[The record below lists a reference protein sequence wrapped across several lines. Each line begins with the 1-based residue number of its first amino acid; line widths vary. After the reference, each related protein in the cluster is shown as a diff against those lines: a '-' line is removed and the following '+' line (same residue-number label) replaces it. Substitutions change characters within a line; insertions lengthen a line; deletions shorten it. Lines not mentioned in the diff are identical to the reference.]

1 MGLINKTT
9 VYINP
14 TTTTRFNPD
23 GKDDKARFN
32 YDGTDARQT
41 IFGFLSSIKFV
52 PSASETSPPPS
63 DTSLGNR
70 DGKVKKLTQH
80 KSLRGRATRVKGCS
94 SLMIHHDCQ
103 NVGITL

>member
-1 MGLINKTT
+1 MDEKSKSGAQALSAPRALFIVDVESDRMKRGSMMGLINTTT

-14 TTTTRFNPD
+14 TTTTPD

-52 PSASETSPPPS
+52 PSASETLPPPS
-63 DTSLGNR
+63 DTSL
-70 DGKVKKLTQH
+70 
-80 KSLRGRATRVKGCS
+80 
-94 SLMIHHDCQ
+94 
-103 NVGITL
+103 

>member
-1 MGLINKTT
+1 MMKRGSMVGLINTTT

-70 DGKVKKLTQH
+70 DE
-80 KSLRGRATRVKGCS
+80 
-94 SLMIHHDCQ
+94 I
-103 NVGITL
+103 N

>member
-1 MGLINKTT
+1 MMGLINTTT
-9 VYINP
+9 VHINP
-14 TTTTRFNPD
+14 TTTTRFNLD
-23 GKDDKARFN
+23 GKDDKAN

-70 DGKVKKLTQH
+70 E
-80 KSLRGRATRVKGCS
+80 
-94 SLMIHHDCQ
+94 
-103 NVGITL
+103 

>member
-41 IFGFLSSIKFV
+41 IFGFLPSLKFV
-52 PSASETSPPPS
+52 PWYEGIR
-63 DTSLGNR
+63 DTSS
-70 DGKVKKLTQH
+70 KATQA
-80 KSLRGRATRVKGCS
+80 RARAVT
-94 SLMIHHDCQ
+94 
-103 NVGITL
+103 T

>member
-1 MGLINKTT
+1 MDEKSKSGAQALSAPRTLFIVDVESGMMKRGSMMGLLNTTT

-23 GKDDKARFN
+23 GKGDKARFN

-70 DGKVKKLTQH
+70 DE
-80 KSLRGRATRVKGCS
+80 
-94 SLMIHHDCQ
+94 I
-103 NVGITL
+103 N